1 MYDKIF
7 KEFESKKEPLE
18 VILVG
23 LGFMGFGSFSLIQ
36 HLQGISVPLIISRRT
51 NESCKYLKDHGYDAV
66 IENELKQIQ
75 DNISKGIVSIS
86 NNLDLI
92 TDYPNK
98 VILSTTGTIDY
109 ETKIAL
115 KTLNSK
121 KHLVTMNVELQTTVG
136 TELKKIADSNNV
148 IITDAL
154 GDQPGS
160 LSRFIGQTKLMGFR
174 PIMAGNMKRF
184 MNRYAT
190 PNEMKPWAESNEI
203 SLKQVTSFT
212 DGTKQS
218 LEMNLLANYFGMNVL
233 EYGMKGPSVTK
244 IQDVL
249 EKFDWENL
257 PNNGV
262 VDYVIGKDMFPG
274 IFIVGPHNDPNQKKY
289 LNYLSLGEGPYHVIF
304 EPYHLCHLEIATTL
318 GGVMFNHAEIINNG
332 LKPNTITITVAK
344 RDLEVGELIGGIGS
358 ADVYGNIDNIDER
371 RDFLPIGLSEGTK
384 LKRKIS
390 KDEPISLDDVVI
402 PSNTATKLTGL
413 AS

>member
-1 MYDKIF
+1 MYDQIF

-23 LGFMGFGSFSLIQ
+23 LGFMGFGVFSLIQ
-36 HLQGISVPLIISRRT
+36 NLQGISVPLIISRRT
-51 NESCKYLKDHGYDAV
+51 NESCKYLTDHGYDAV
-66 IENELKQIQ
+66 IENELKPIQ
-75 DNISKGIVSIS
+75 DNISKGIVSLS
-86 NNLDLI
+86 SNLDLI

-98 VILSTTGTIDY
+98 VVLSTTGTIDY

-121 KHLVTMNVELQTTVG
+121 KHLVTMNVELQATVG
-136 TELKKIADSNNV
+136 TELKKIADNSNV
-148 IITDAL
+148 IISDIL

-190 PNEMKPWAESNEI
+190 QNEMKPWAESKGI

-218 LEMNLLANYFGMNVL
+218 LEMNLVANYFGMNVS
-233 EYGMKGPSVTK
+233 EYGMKGPSLTK

-274 IFIVGPHNDPNQKKY
+274 IFIVATHNDLNQKKY
-289 LNYLSLGEGPYHVIF
+289 LNYLSLGEGPYHLIF

-318 GGVMFNHAEIINNG
+318 GDVMFNHTEIINNG
-332 LKPNTITITVAK
+332 LKPNTITISVAK
-344 RDLEVGELIGGIGS
+344 RDLEEGESIGGIGS
-358 ADVYGNIDNIDER
+358 DDVYGNIDNIETR
-371 RDFLPIGLSEGTK
+371 QNFLPIGFAEGCK
-384 LKRKIS
+384 VKRKIS
-390 KDEPISLDDVVI
+390 KDDPIQLDDIIV
-402 PSNTATKLTGL
+402 PSNAATKLVKL
-413 AS
+413 SS